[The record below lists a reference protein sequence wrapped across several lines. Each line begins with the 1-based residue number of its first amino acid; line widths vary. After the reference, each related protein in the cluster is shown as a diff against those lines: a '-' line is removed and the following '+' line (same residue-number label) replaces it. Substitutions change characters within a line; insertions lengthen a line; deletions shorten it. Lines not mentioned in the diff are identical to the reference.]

1 MNRLKLA
8 LPYITIILF
17 VASLGLFVFNHGF
30 KYDDYENYIR
40 VQVNGT
46 ENVDSFVE
54 RLSETNGLI
63 ELDKANNF
71 AYYQQV
77 DKSVVEESINNVKKD
92 YPEIETTVETIYPS
106 VSKKQ
111 RVIDLALT
119 TTLIILLFAAF
130 SYVTKTRAFNWNLRE
145 YGKYYGLYF
154 ADNILSL
161 GILAGLVSLLSLV
174 YKINDYVLFSFF
186 VLVIVKTS
194 IYWFKLLQE
203 DINQMKTHFVENFV
217 NDSRKIF
224 VAALILCVLL
234 AVGMGVRSVIPLA
247 FILVAIT
254 VNFLTNYSI
263 LTFQVP
269 RFRRAIEH
277 QVENKE
283 KTQAKPEKTEK
294 KYVPNPKLKKK
305 NKKKK

>member
-17 VASLGLFVFNHGF
+17 VALLGLFVFNHGF